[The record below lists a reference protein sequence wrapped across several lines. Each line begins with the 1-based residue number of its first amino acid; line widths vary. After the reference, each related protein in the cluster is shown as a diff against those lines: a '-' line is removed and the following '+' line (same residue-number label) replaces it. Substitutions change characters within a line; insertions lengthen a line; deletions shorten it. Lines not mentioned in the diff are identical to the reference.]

1 MLRVPAPP
9 AKHPSMSPRTLPGW
23 RGGSSPASP
32 CCVAWRKPLPLPRT
46 PWVACGAPA
55 LSARPIRPWT
65 AEGSRDWEMEPR
77 ATQPCRDSAGHRCLL
92 WDHLPGS
99 WAPQGPLIRQ
109 RNNNNKNVLIHVCS
123 FGTRSSKLMLYME
136 ADLLVPH
143 AGTLRPG
150 WRERPHGHA
159 LRQAQDNAQA

>member
-1 MLRVPAPP
+1 MLCGLEETPAPFENP
-9 AKHPSMSPRTLPGW
+9 L
-23 RGGSSPASP
+23 GGLW
-32 CCVAWRKPLPLPRT
+32 C
-46 PWVACGAPA
+46 PA

-77 ATQPCRDSAGHRCLL
+77 ETRPWDSAGHRCLL
-92 WDHLPGS
+92 WDRLPGS

-136 ADLLVPH
+136 ADLL
-143 AGTLRPG
+143 
-150 WRERPHGHA
+150 ESCMQGH
-159 LRQAQDNAQA
+159 